1 LFVERNEIMMPD
13 AINTSER
20 NRLDVAAQDRLRK
33 AQEAEDLKK
42 TQSSNDS
49 RARTEKLDDEVRLS
63 NVAQKAMASRP
74 DVDQEKG
81 DRIKQAIEE
90 GRYPV
95 DSRRL
100 AESFASLERL
110 F

>member
-1 LFVERNEIMMPD
+1 MMKPD
-13 AINTSER
+13 AINAGER
-20 NRLDVAAQDRLRK
+20 NRIDVATQDRLRK
-33 AQEAEDLKK
+33 AQEAEDLKRS
-42 TQSSNDS
+42 QSTADVS
-49 RARTEKLDDEVRLS
+49 RARAERLEDEVKLS
-63 NVAQKAMASRP
+63 NVAQKAMTSRP
-74 DVDQEKG
+74 DVDQEKV

-110 F
+110 V